1 MSQPR
6 ALDRLVARALR
17 LGLPPQL
24 HPAMLVAAVT
34 EAVLRES
41 RGGEAPN
48 RVVIRLNP
56 SDARQLQPLLA
67 ELREALPNALEAAV
81 GGARLRPFGPWEVT
95 FIPSAA
101 VPPGEPGI
109 APDYH
114 DPAAPRSA
122 SATRDTVH
130 LRRVIGL
137 QLRFEEDGRAIPLT
151 HTPFLLGRAPGCDL
165 VVPHLAVSRRH
176 AELRH
181 APTGALELR
190 DLGSRNGTFLRGERI
205 IAAPIAPGDR
215 FALGPVALIL
225 EAAP

>member
-67 ELREALPNALEAAV
+67 ELREALPNVLEAAV

-101 VPPGEPGI
+101 VPPC
-109 APDYH
+109 
-114 DPAAPRSA
+114 SA

-137 QLRFEEDGRAIPLT
+137 QLRFEEDDRPVPLT
-151 HTPFLLGRAPGCDL
+151 HTPFLLGRSAGCDL